1 MEIQKIV
8 LEKHLKDLWKN
19 KIVRYVRFY
28 FVMITIEKFSRQ
40 AQNVVACFLLQ
51 EKRLLMAEPKTIYCP
66 KCGRK
71 VATWDGR
78 SKNNVSAKCSKCRKL
93 VVYDTEIK
101 EVKLIEV
108 PPRIASSG
116 MRFY

>member
-1 MEIQKIV
+1 
-8 LEKHLKDLWKN
+8 
-19 KIVRYVRFY
+19 
-28 FVMITIEKFSRQ
+28 MITIEKISKQ
-40 AQNVVACFLLQ
+40 AKIKLLAFLSQ

-78 SKNNVSAKCSKCRKL
+78 SKNNISVKCRKCNKL
-93 VVYDTEIK
+93 VVYDVESE
-101 EVKLIEV
+101 EVKIKAI
-108 PPRIASSG
+108 PQRTTSSG

>member
-1 MEIQKIV
+1 MLK
-8 LEKHLKDLWKN
+8 KHFTDLWKIKSCPICPE
-19 KIVRYVRFY
+19 KINYDYNREDFKGKRR
-28 FVMITIEKFSRQ
+28 MLLL
-40 AQNVVACFLLQ
+40 AFLLS

-78 SKNNVSAKCSKCRKL
+78 SKNNVSSKCSKCRKL
-93 VVYDTEIK
+93 VVYDTETK
-101 EVKLIEV
+101 EVKLMKV

>member
-1 MEIQKIV
+1 
-8 LEKHLKDLWKN
+8 
-19 KIVRYVRFY
+19 
-28 FVMITIEKFSRQ
+28 
-40 AQNVVACFLLQ
+40 
-51 EKRLLMAEPKTIYCP
+51 MAEPKTIYCP

-93 VVYDTEIK
+93 VVYDVENEKTIIK
-101 EVKLIEV
+101 EIPK
-108 PPRIASSG
+108 RTTSSG

>member
-1 MEIQKIV
+1 MFNHSSLDNSLLISVKASSIRRC
-8 LEKHLKDLWKN
+8 L
-19 KIVRYVRFY
+19 YV
-28 FVMITIEKFSRQ
+28 
-40 AQNVVACFLLQ
+40 LQ

-71 VATWDGR
+71 VATWDGKSR
-78 SKNNVSAKCSKCRKL
+78 NYVSAMCSKCRKL

-101 EVKLIEV
+101 EVKLMDV

>member
-1 MEIQKIV
+1 M
-8 LEKHLKDLWKN
+8 LLL
-19 KIVRYVRFY
+19 
-28 FVMITIEKFSRQ
+28 
-40 AQNVVACFLLQ
+40 AFLLQ

-78 SKNNVSAKCSKCRKL
+78 STINISVKCNKCNKL
-93 VVYDTEIK
+93 VVYDIENEKVKIK
-101 EVKLIEV
+101 EI
-108 PPRIASSG
+108 PQRTTSSG

>member
-1 MEIQKIV
+1 
-8 LEKHLKDLWKN
+8 
-19 KIVRYVRFY
+19 
-28 FVMITIEKFSRQ
+28 
-40 AQNVVACFLLQ
+40 
-51 EKRLLMAEPKTIYCP
+51 MAEPKTIYCP

-71 VATWDGR
+71 VATWHAR
-78 SKNNVSAKCSKCRKL
+78 SKNNVSAKCSKCRKH

-101 EVKLIEV
+101 AVKLIEV